1 MKSISRNNSPITIG
15 NDSRITKVGKYIRKF
30 KIDELPQ
37 FFNVLKGDMS
47 VVGPRPEIPEFT
59 NMYNEEQL
67 KVLSMR
73 PGITDNASILYFNEG
88 ELLAKSSN
96 PKETYINEVMPDKLK
111 MNMEY
116 FENQTI
122 IVDFKIIFKTL
133 LKILR

>member
-1 MKSISRNNSPITIG
+1 
-15 NDSRITKVGKYIRKF
+15 
-30 KIDELPQ
+30 
-37 FFNVLKGDMS
+37 MS